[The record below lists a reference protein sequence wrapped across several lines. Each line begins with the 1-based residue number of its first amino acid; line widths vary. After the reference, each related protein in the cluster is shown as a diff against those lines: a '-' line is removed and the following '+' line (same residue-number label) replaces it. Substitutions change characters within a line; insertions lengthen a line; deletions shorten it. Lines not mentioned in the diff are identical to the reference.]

1 VIPAA
6 PAPPVF
12 VLEPGGARTSV
23 RLRELWEYREL
34 VYFMAWRDVKVRY
47 KQTVL
52 GAAWAVLQPL
62 LTMVVFSV
70 VFGRLAGIPSDGVP
84 YPVFAFAALVPW
96 QLFAYALSQTSSSVV
111 ANQALVTR
119 VYFPRL
125 VIPLA
130 SILAGLVDYAI
141 ALGVLFLLAAWYGVW
156 PGPALLVLPLLTLLV
171 VVTALAVGSWLA
183 VLNAR
188 YRDVSYVVPF
198 LVQLWLFAT
207 PVAYPAS
214 LVPEGWRLLFGLN
227 PMAGVV
233 EAYRW
238 AILGAGAGPG
248 PLLLVSTAVT
258 VVLLALGLAYFSR
271 SEATMADVI

>member
-1 VIPAA
+1 MIPAA
-6 PAPPVF
+6 PVPPVF

-52 GAAWAVLQPL
+52 GVTWAVLQPF

-141 ALGVLFLLAAWYGVW
+141 ALAVLFLLAAWYGVW
-156 PGPALLVLPLLTLLV
+156 PGPAILVLPALTLLV

-238 AILGAGAGPG
+238 AILGAGTAPG